1 MSEREIVVLTD
12 ISMITAVVQR
22 GIADVIV
29 RAAIEAGAQGATI
42 YYGRGSGVRERL
54 GVLGLAVE
62 AEKEIVNVLIA
73 NDQVDRVFERIYVA
87 GDLDTPGKGIVYVTA
102 LEKAATHIPDFM
114 RDKLINE

>member
-1 MSEREIVVLTD
+1 MSNREIVVLTN

-62 AEKEIVNVLIA
+62 AEKEIVKILIA
-73 NDQVDRVFERIYVA
+73 NDEVDRVFEQIYEA
-87 GDLDTPGKGIVYVTA
+87 GAGN
-102 LEKAATHIPDFM
+102 FSQ
-114 RDKLINE
+114 LIDILTQASQSDNPYTFLSDWLAGR

>member
-1 MSEREIVVLTD
+1 
-12 ISMITAVVQR
+12 
-22 GIADVIV
+22 
-29 RAAIEAGAQGATI
+29 
-42 YYGRGSGVRERL
+42 VRERL

-73 NDQVDRVFERIYVA
+73 NDQVDRVFESIYET
-87 GDLDTPGKGIVYVTA
+87 GDLDTPGKGIVYVTE

>member
-1 MSEREIVVLTD
+1 MSKREFVVLTD

-29 RAAIEAGAQGATI
+29 RAAFEAGAHVATI

-62 AEKEIVNVLIA
+62 AEKEIVNILIA
-73 NDQVDRVFERIYVA
+73 NDQVDQVFERIYVA
-87 GDLDTPGKGIVYVTA
+87 GNLDTPGKGIVYVTA